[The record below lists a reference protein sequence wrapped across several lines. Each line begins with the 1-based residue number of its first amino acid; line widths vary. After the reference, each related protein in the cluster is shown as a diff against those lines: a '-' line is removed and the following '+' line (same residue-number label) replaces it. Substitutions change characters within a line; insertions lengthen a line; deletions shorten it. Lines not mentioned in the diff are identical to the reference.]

1 MEDIRYKQ
9 RFDNFRRA
17 FDLLKDG
24 MELENPSI
32 VEKAGVIQFFEMAF
46 ELAWKLM
53 KDYLNYQ
60 GYDVKS
66 PREAIKKSFEI
77 GLIDDGKGWLEALTD
92 RNATVH
98 TYDEEEANE
107 IYRRIHDRYY
117 PLLESLYNRF
127 AESICTD

>member
-9 RFDNFRRA
+9 RFDNFQRA
-17 FDLLKDG
+17 FGLLKSG
-24 MELENPSI
+24 LEIENPTI
-32 VEKAGVIQFFEMAF
+32 LEKAGVIQFFEMAF

-60 GYDVKS
+60 GYDIKS

-77 GLIDDGKGWLEALTD
+77 DLVNDGRTWLEALAD

-98 TYDEEEANE
+98 TYDESEANE
-107 IYRRIHDRYY
+107 IYQRIRDRYY
-117 PLLESLYNRF
+117 PMLETLYVKF
-127 AESICTD
+127 AEIVCTD